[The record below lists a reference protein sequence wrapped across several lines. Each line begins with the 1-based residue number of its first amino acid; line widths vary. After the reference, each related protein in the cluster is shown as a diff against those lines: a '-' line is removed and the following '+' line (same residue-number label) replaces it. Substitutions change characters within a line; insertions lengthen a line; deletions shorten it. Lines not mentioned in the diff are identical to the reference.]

1 MHKDPDYSCVYVVL
15 KTDDPVHNEAYGLTF
30 TLGRG
35 NEVVAA
41 MCESM
46 RYMVVGKDYEKE
58 ILNDLVAFQKTLT
71 QDGQMRWI
79 GPECAL
85 AATAL

>member
-1 MHKDPDYSCVYVVL
+1 M
-15 KTDDPVHNEAYGLTF
+15 EF
-30 TLGRG
+30 TYLWPPWLS
-35 NEVVAA
+35 
-41 MCESM
+41 ESYHL
-46 RYMVVGKDYEKE
+46 RYMVVGKDYERE